1 MIDGLSKLVN
11 TSGIDEVGI
20 DALYYLDF
28 YAIERF
34 GKTHLGTL
42 MHYAK
47 QGQNKLLMKRI
58 AEEIKQRIYNYIN
71 EQNVDAVVFV
81 PPTISRKIQIMTE
94 LEKLLKIN
102 LPQVKVN
109 KIKTPIIIPQK
120 ALSKIFERLANARNT
135 FVVPQQKSY
144 NHVLIIDDAVGSGAT
159 INEIAIKLKQKKIA
173 TKITGLAITGSFK
186 GFDVISEL

>member
-1 MIDGLSKLVN
+1 
-11 TSGIDEVGI
+11 
-20 DALYYLDF
+20 
-28 YAIERF
+28 
-34 GKTHLGTL
+34 
-42 MHYAK
+42 
-47 QGQNKLLMKRI
+47 
-58 AEEIKQRIYNYIN
+58 
-71 EQNVDAVVFV
+71 
-81 PPTISRKIQIMTE
+81 MTE

-102 LPQVKVN
+102 LSQVKVN

-144 NHVLIIDDAVGSGAT
+144 KHVLIIDDAVGSGAT

-173 TKITGLAITGSFK
+173 TKITGFAITGSFT